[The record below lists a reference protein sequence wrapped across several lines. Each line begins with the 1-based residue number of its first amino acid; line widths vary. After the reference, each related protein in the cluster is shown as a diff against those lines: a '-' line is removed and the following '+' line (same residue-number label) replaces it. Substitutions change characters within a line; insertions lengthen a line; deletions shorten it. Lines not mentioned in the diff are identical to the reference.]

1 MVRPSGIGG
10 PNFDRDG
17 GLSPAVEQLVH
28 IETSRVAHATGTALV
43 VRVAGEIDLF
53 TVDRF
58 RTATVAGFDDLHDGE
73 ILVLDLTEVT
83 FLASHGLQ
91 ALVQA
96 TEAARQRREPL
107 RIVVDHNRLVIRPL
121 QLTGLAQVLALFDT
135 IEDALYA
142 PS

>member
-28 IETSRVAHATGTALV
+28 IETSGIAHPTGTALV
-43 VRVAGEIDLF
+43 VRVAGEIDLC

-58 RTATVAGFDDLHDGE
+58 RAATVAGFGDLHDGE

-96 TEAARQRREPL
+96 TETAQQRREPL

-121 QLTGLAQVLALFDT
+121 QLIGLAQVLALFNT

>member
-1 MVRPSGIGG
+1 
-10 PNFDRDG
+10 
-17 GLSPAVEQLVH
+17 
-28 IETSRVAHATGTALV
+28 
-43 VRVAGEIDLF
+43 
-53 TVDRF
+53 
-58 RTATVAGFDDLHDGE
+58 
-73 ILVLDLTEVT
+73 VT

-96 TEAARQRREPL
+96 TEAAQQRREPL
-107 RIVVDHNRLVIRPL
+107 RIVVDHNRLVTRPL